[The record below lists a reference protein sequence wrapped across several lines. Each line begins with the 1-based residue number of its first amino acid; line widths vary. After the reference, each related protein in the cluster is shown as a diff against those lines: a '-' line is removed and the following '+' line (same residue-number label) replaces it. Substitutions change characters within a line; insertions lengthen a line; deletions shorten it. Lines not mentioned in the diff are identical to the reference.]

1 MMIKKYEFIVGFVKY
16 IIRML
21 ERILPEEGYEGEL
34 WDRAIKEI
42 TRDKDHIDAAYKWP
56 VN

>member
-1 MMIKKYEFIVGFVKY
+1 MIKKYEFIVGFIKY